1 MRDDWPSLRLWPGP
15 AVTTFPSALA
25 GKAAEKWLALLVL
38 PGVVYLAGVA
48 AAVVLGHAHALD
60 LAEFQRAID
69 RLAAQPGASNA
80 GAILL
85 VAAGVLAAATLA
97 GMCARASAVV
107 VERLWT
113 SRGDRWPARLLVRRR
128 VHRWRRADAACEAA
142 GTRAELARAIERREA
157 IALVRPRRPTW
168 TGDRLHAVDQRVYD
182 AYGLDLGAAWPRL
195 WLTVPD
201 AVRAELLSARE
212 AYGAA
217 FGLAGWAALYLLLG
231 AWWWPALSAA
241 AVVGA
246 TAWIRGR
253 SATAVFADLVEAT
266 VDLHAITL
274 AQQLGLTGERPA
286 LTREVGDAITTTLRK
301 DPPPDPPRDPPG
313 AV

>member
-1 MRDDWPSLRLWPGP
+1 M
-15 AVTTFPSALA
+15 TTFLSALA
-25 GKAAEKWLALLVL
+25 VKAAEKWLALLVL
-38 PGVVYLAGVA
+38 PGLVYVAGVA
-48 AAVVLGHAHALD
+48 AAVVLGHSYALD
-60 LAEFQRAID
+60 LGELHSAID
-69 RLAAQPGASNA
+69 RLTTHPGASNA

-97 GMCARASAVV
+97 GMCARASAVI

-113 SRGDRWPARLLVRRR
+113 SRGDRWPARLLVGRR
-128 VHRWRRADAACEAA
+128 VRRWQRADAACEAA
-142 GTRAELARAIERREA
+142 GTRTELARALERREA

-168 TGDRLHAVDQRVYD
+168 IGDRLHAADQRVYD

-201 AVRAELLSARE
+201 AVRAELLTARE

-217 FGLAGWAALYLLLG
+217 VGLAGWAPLYLLLG
-231 AWWWPALSAA
+231 AWWWPALPAA
-241 AVVGA
+241 AIVAA

-253 SATAVFADLVEAT
+253 STTAVLADLVEAT

-274 AQQLGLTGERPA
+274 AQELGVTGERPA

-301 DPPPDPPRDPPG
+301 DPPPDPHRDPQG
-313 AV
+313 TV

>member
-1 MRDDWPSLRLWPGP
+1 MRDDGPSLRLWPGP
-15 AVTTFPSALA
+15 AVTTFLSALA

-60 LAEFQRAID
+60 LAELQLAID
-69 RLAAQPGASNA
+69 RLAAHPGASNA

-97 GMCARASAVV
+97 GLCARGSAVV

-128 VHRWRRADAACEAA
+128 VRRWRRADAACEAA
-142 GTRAELARAIERREA
+142 GTRAELARAIERRDA

-168 TGDRLHAVDQRVYD
+168 IGDRLHGADQRVYD
-182 AYGLDLGAAWPRL
+182 AYDLDLGAAWPRL

-201 AVRAELLSARE
+201 AVRVELLSARE

-217 FGLAGWAALYLLLG
+217 FGLAGWATLYLLLG
-231 AWWWPALSAA
+231 AWWWPALPAA
-241 AVVGA
+241 AVVAA

-274 AQQLGLTGERPA
+274 AQELGLTGERPA
-286 LTREVGDAITTTLRK
+286 LTREVGDSITTTLRK
-301 DPPPDPPRDPPG
+301 DPLPDPPP
-313 AV
+313 

>member
-1 MRDDWPSLRLWPGP
+1 M
-15 AVTTFPSALA
+15 TTFLSALA

-38 PGVVYLAGVA
+38 PGAVYLAGVS

-60 LAEFQRAID
+60 PAELQHAID
-69 RLAAQPGASNA
+69 RLAAHPGASNA

-128 VHRWRRADAACEAA
+128 VHRWQRADAACEAA

-157 IALVRPRRPTW
+157 IALVRPLRPTW
-168 TGDRLHAVDQRVYD
+168 IGDRLHAADQRVYD
-182 AYGLDLGAAWPRL
+182 AYGLELGAAWPRL

-231 AWWWPALSAA
+231 AWWWPALPAA
-241 AVVGA
+241 AVVAA

-274 AQQLGLTGERPA
+274 AQELGLTGERPA
-286 LTREVGDAITTTLRK
+286 LTREIGDAITTTLRK
-301 DPPPDPPRDPPG
+301 DPPPDPHRDPPG
-313 AV
+313 TI

>member
-1 MRDDWPSLRLWPGP
+1 M
-15 AVTTFPSALA
+15 TTFLSALA
-25 GKAAEKWLALLVL
+25 VKAAEKWLALLVL

-48 AAVVLGHAHALD
+48 AALALGHPHALD
-60 LAEFQRAID
+60 LAELQSSSD
-69 RLAAQPGASNA
+69 QLATHPGASNA
-80 GAILL
+80 GVILL

-97 GMCARASAVV
+97 GMCARASALI
-107 VERLWT
+107 VELLWT

-128 VHRWRRADAACEAA
+128 VHRWQRADAACEAA
-142 GTRAELARAIERREA
+142 GTRAELAWAIERREA

-168 TGDRLHAVDQRVYD
+168 TGDRLHAADQRVYD

-201 AVRAELLSARE
+201 AVRAELLSARQ

-217 FGLAGWAALYLLLG
+217 FGLAGWAPLYLLLG
-231 AWWWPALSAA
+231 AWWWPALPAA
-241 AVVGA
+241 AVIAA
-246 TAWIRGR
+246 TAWIRVR

-274 AQQLGLTGERPA
+274 AQELGLTGERPP
-286 LTREVGDAITTTLRK
+286 LTRDVGDAITTTLRK
-301 DPPPDPPRDPPG
+301 DAPPDPHRDPPG

>member
-1 MRDDWPSLRLWPGP
+1 
-15 AVTTFPSALA
+15 
-25 GKAAEKWLALLVL
+25 AE
-38 PGVVYLAGVA
+38 
-48 AAVVLGHAHALD
+48 
-60 LAEFQRAID
+60 
-69 RLAAQPGASNA
+69 
-80 GAILL
+80 
-85 VAAGVLAAATLA
+85 
-97 GMCARASAVV
+97 
-107 VERLWT
+107 
-113 SRGDRWPARLLVRRR
+113 
-128 VHRWRRADAACEAA
+128 
-142 GTRAELARAIERREA
+142 TRAELARAIERREA

-168 TGDRLHAVDQRVYD
+168 TGDRLHAADQRVYD

-217 FGLAGWAALYLLLG
+217 FGLAGWAPLYLLLG

-241 AVVGA
+241 AVVAA
-246 TAWIRGR
+246 TAWIRVR
-253 SATAVFADLVEAT
+253 SATTVFAELVEAT

-274 AQQLGLTGERPA
+274 AQELGLTGERPA

-301 DPPPDPPRDPPG
+301 DPPPDPHRDPPG

>member
-1 MRDDWPSLRLWPGP
+1 M
-15 AVTTFPSALA
+15 TTFLSALA
-25 GKAAEKWLALLVL
+25 GKAAEKWLTLLVL
-38 PGVVYLAGVA
+38 PGVLYLAGVA
-48 AAVVLGHAHALD
+48 AAVVLGHAHALE
-60 LAEFQRAID
+60 LAELQSAVD
-69 RLAAQPGASNA
+69 RLAAHPAASNA

-97 GMCARASAVV
+97 GLCTRASAVV

-113 SRGDRWPARLLVRRR
+113 SRGERWPARLLVRRR
-128 VHRWRRADAACEAA
+128 VQRWQRADTACQAA
-142 GTRAELARAIERREA
+142 GTRAELARAIERRDA

-168 TGDRLHAVDQRVYD
+168 IGDRLHAADQRVYD
-182 AYGLDLGAAWPRL
+182 AYDLDLGAAWPRL

-217 FGLAGWAALYLLLG
+217 FGLAGWAGMYLLLG
-231 AWWWPALSAA
+231 AWWWPALPAA
-241 AVVGA
+241 AVVA
-246 TAWIRGR
+246 VTAWIRGR

-274 AQQLGLTGERPA
+274 AHELGLTGERPA

-301 DPPPDPPRDPPG
+301 DPPPDPHRDPPG

>member
-1 MRDDWPSLRLWPGP
+1 M
-15 AVTTFPSALA
+15 TTFLSALA
-25 GKAAEKWLALLVL
+25 GKAAEKWLALLLL

-60 LAEFQRAID
+60 PAELQLAID
-69 RLAAQPGASNA
+69 RLAAHPGASSA

-107 VERLWT
+107 VECLWT
-113 SRGDRWPARLLVRRR
+113 SRGDRWPGRLLVRRR
-128 VHRWRRADAACEAA
+128 VHRWQRADAACEAA
-142 GTRAELARAIERREA
+142 GTRAELARAMERREA

-168 TGDRLHAVDQRVYD
+168 IGDRLHAADQRVYD
-182 AYGLDLGAAWPRL
+182 AYGLELGAAWPRL

-231 AWWWPALSAA
+231 AWWWPALCAA
-241 AVVGA
+241 AVVAA

-274 AQQLGLTGERPA
+274 AQELGLTGERPA

-301 DPPPDPPRDPPG
+301 DPPPDPHRDPPG

>member
-1 MRDDWPSLRLWPGP
+1 M
-15 AVTTFPSALA
+15 TTFLSALA

-60 LAEFQRAID
+60 LAELQPAID
-69 RLAAQPGASNA
+69 RLAAHPGASNA

-128 VHRWRRADAACEAA
+128 VHRWQRADAACEAA

-157 IALVRPRRPTW
+157 IALVRPRQPTW
-168 TGDRLHAVDQRVYD
+168 IGDRLHAVDQRVYD
-182 AYGLDLGAAWPRL
+182 AYGLELGAAWPRL

-241 AVVGA
+241 AVVAA

-274 AQQLGLTGERPA
+274 AQELGLTGERPA

-301 DPPPDPPRDPPG
+301 DPPPDPHRDPPG
-313 AV
+313 VV